1 MKSRVFAVSL
11 LGLVVF
17 SMSAS
22 NVDAAEEAGNCT
34 PAKQLVNAAKAFYGD
49 KPELTN
55 LIDPQLNVGMKG
67 INGYPDPI
75 NLLYRFEG
83 VEHKM
88 SIEDG
93 QLKGLDAATD
103 WSKKGELCSI
113 YEDGPLGDTEED
125 AVSLSVS
132 FGFPFRQK
140 DGVFSVKDIKEGAK
154 DGSKIIKSLAPP
166 GLGFA
171 APSLKTFAVSPG
183 GDDSVMPTLIFMHK
197 GKASDVPVARFN
209 QTQYVRLRDI
219 KSAKVDSLKIEG
231 PYTAAAF
238 FKIDPDDIAEREAK
252 RLAAGEE
259 ENN

>member
-55 LIDPQLNVGMKG
+55 LIDPQLNVGLKG

-125 AVSLSVS
+125 AVRISVS
-132 FGFPFRQK
+132 FGFPFKQK
-140 DGVFSVKDIKEGAK
+140 DGSFNVKDIKEGAK

-171 APSLKTFAVSPG
+171 APSLKTFVVTPSEESE
-183 GDDSVMPTLIFMHK
+183 DLPTLIFMRNGEPK
-197 GKASDVPVARFN
+197 TVPISRLG
-209 QTQYVRLRDI
+209 QTQYVRLRDV

-231 PYTAAAF
+231 AYSAAAF
-238 FKIDPDDIAEREAK
+238 FKIDPDDIAQREAK
-252 RLAAGEE
+252 RLAAVDE